1 MAPNN
6 NYSKVRSH
14 YGGYIGSIQ
23 VHSTPYLANINDP
36 NGANFQ
42 EYVPAGYLKCDGTIR
57 NAQEFLALSQIL
69 GVGQSSKFKKE
80 NVTLREEDEE
90 TGDLGQFQLPDLG
103 SKVIIPSRSVGDYLN
118 TFVGD
123 TEETRVGPAVEV
135 LCNEGTQLTCDF
147 LGNFVGTPVET
158 TYAFRSGPK
167 YRFETTSAET
177 FLDIE
182 NFQGHA
188 HNSAVNYLNYTANH
202 AVGGDGKDRGAFG
215 ASSGAGNVL
224 EGTEFNTSALS
235 SHTHRLTKPTEYD
248 HNFQYQH
255 QPFEIPAD
263 NVNTTLNVS
272 VENINKLDAVVT
284 PFIIVTY
291 IIKI

>member
-1 MAPNN
+1 MAVNN
-6 NYSKVRSH
+6 NYAKVRSH

-23 VHSTPYLANINDP
+23 VHSTPYLANLNDP

-42 EYVPAGYLKCDGTIR
+42 EHVPAGFLKCDGSIR
-57 NAQEFLALSQIL
+57 NAADFVALSQIL
-69 GVGQSSKFKKE
+69 GVGQNSKFRKS
-80 NVTLREEDEE
+80 NVELREADQD

-123 TEETRVGPAVEV
+123 TDETRVGPAVEV
-135 LCNEGTQLTCDF
+135 VCNEGTQLTCDF
-147 LGNFVGTPVET
+147 IGNFQGIPVEAS
-158 TYAFRSGPK
+158 YEFRSSPK
-167 YRFETTSAET
+167 FQFETTSQSA

-188 HNSAVNYLNYTANH
+188 HNANTNYLNYTTNH
-202 AVGGDGKDRGAFG
+202 AVEGDGKDGG
-215 ASSGAGNVL
+215 NASGNSGAGNVL
-224 EGTEFNTSALS
+224 EQSAANTTALS
-235 SHTHRLTKPTEYD
+235 SHTHRITKPTQYT

-255 QPFEIPAD
+255 TTFDIPAD

>member
-1 MAPNN
+1 MAVNN
-6 NYSKVRSH
+6 NYTQVRAK

-23 VHSTPYLANINDP
+23 VHSTPYIRTINDP
-36 NGANFQ
+36 NSSNFI
-42 EYVPAGYLKCDGTIR
+42 EHVPAGFLKCDGSIK
-57 NAQEFLALSQIL
+57 NASDFYALSKVL
-69 GVGQSSKFKKE
+69 GVGVSSKFRKT
-80 NVTLREEDEE
+80 NVTLREADPE

-103 SKVIIPSRSVGDYLN
+103 SKVIVPNRSVGDYLN

-135 LCNEGTQLTCDF
+135 FCNEGTQLTCDF
-147 LGNFVGTPVET
+147 LGNFVGVPVET
-158 TYAFRSGPK
+158 SYDFRSNPK
-167 YRFETTSAET
+167 FQFEATSSEA

-188 HNSAVNYLNYTANH
+188 HNASTNYLNYTANH
-202 AVGGDGKDRGAFG
+202 AVGGDGKDGG
-215 ASSGAGNVL
+215 QDSGNSGAGNRL
-224 EGTEFNTSALS
+224 EQSEGNTTALS
-235 SHTHRLTKPTEYD
+235 THTHRITKPTQYF
-248 HNFQYQH
+248 HNFQYSH
-255 QPFEIPAD
+255 TGFDIPAD

-272 VENINKLDAVVT
+272 VEDVNKLDAVVS

>member
-1 MAPNN
+1 MAVNN
-6 NYSKVRSH
+6 NYSKVRSY

-23 VHSTPYLANINDP
+23 VHSTPYLANLNDP

-42 EYVPAGYLKCDGTIR
+42 EHVPAGFLKCDGSIR
-57 NAQEFLALSQIL
+57 NASDYVALSQIL
-69 GVGQSSKFKKE
+69 GVGQNSKFRKS
-80 NVTLREEDEE
+80 NVELREADQD

-123 TEETRVGPAVEV
+123 TDETRVGPAVEV
-135 LCNEGTQLTCDF
+135 ICNEGTQLTCDF
-147 LGNFVGTPVET
+147 IGNFQGIPVDASYE
-158 TYAFRSGPK
+158 FRSSPK
-167 YRFETTSAET
+167 FQFETTSQAA

-188 HNSAVNYLNYTANH
+188 HNANVNYLNYTTNH
-202 AVGGDGKDRGAFG
+202 AVEGDGKDGG
-215 ASSGAGNVL
+215 NASGNSGAGNVL
-224 EGTEFNTSALS
+224 EQSATNTTALS
-235 SHTHRLTKPTEYD
+235 SHTHRITKPTQYV

-255 QPFEIPAD
+255 TTFDIPAD

>member
-1 MAPNN
+1 MAINN

-23 VHSTPYLANINDP
+23 VHSTPYLANLNDP
-36 NGANFQ
+36 NGANFI
-42 EYVPAGYLKCDGTIR
+42 EHVPAGYLKCDGSVR
-57 NAQEFLALSQIL
+57 NASDFYALSQVL
-69 GVGQSSKFKKE
+69 GVGANSKFKKP
-80 NVTLREEDEE
+80 NVNLRSEDEE

-103 SKVIIPSRSVGDYLN
+103 SKVIIPSRSVGDYVN

-147 LGNFVGTPVET
+147 VGNFRGIPEEAS
-158 TYAFRSGPK
+158 YAFRSSPK
-167 YRFETTSAET
+167 YRFETTSQPT
-177 FLDIE
+177 FLDID

-188 HNSAVNYLNYTANH
+188 HNASVNYLNYTANH
-202 AVGGDGKDRGAFG
+202 AVGGEGKDGG
-215 ASSGAGNVL
+215 NASGNSGAGNVL
-224 EGTEFNTSALS
+224 EQTGTNTTALS
-235 SHTHRLTKPTEYD
+235 SHTHRIAKPTQYT

-255 QPFEIPAD
+255 QPFDIPAD
-263 NVNTTLNVS
+263 NVSTTLNVS